1 MEKQGLEKRLSLPKV
16 TQEGKCKIR
25 AEGEKSVSHSVVSTL
40 CDPMDCS
47 LPDSFVH
54 GVSKVIILKWVAI
67 PLSGGIFLT
76 QVWHSGLLHCRRF
89 LYQLNHQGSPPDP

>member
-25 AEGEKSVSHSVVSTL
+25 AEGESVSHSVVSTL

-54 GVSKVIILKWVAI
+54 GVSKVIILKWVWPPGAA
-67 PLSGGIFLT
+67 PAALAEPSSDT
-76 QVWHSGLLHCRRF
+76 QVSLLGTGVKCWVIA
-89 LYQLNHQGSPPDP
+89 LVLL